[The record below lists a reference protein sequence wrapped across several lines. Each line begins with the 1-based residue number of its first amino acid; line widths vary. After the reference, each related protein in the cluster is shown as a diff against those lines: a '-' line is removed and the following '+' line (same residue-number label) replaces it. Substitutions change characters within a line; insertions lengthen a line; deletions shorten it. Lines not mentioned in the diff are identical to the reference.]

1 MQFLWPIKSQYKITY
16 LDDDYKTTVVA
27 RDALDYVWIMS
38 RNKNIP
44 DSQLV
49 KIKRDIKE
57 MGYDIN
63 LLRIVPH
70 Q

>member
-1 MQFLWPIKSQYKITY
+1 
-16 LDDDYKTTVVA
+16 
-27 RDALDYVWIMS
+27 MS
-38 RNKNIP
+38 RNKSIP
-44 DSQLV
+44 DSLLV

>member
-16 LDDDYKTTVVA
+16 LDADYKTTVIA

-38 RNKNIP
+38 RNKSIP
-44 DSQLV
+44 DSLLV